1 MDKIKYR
8 AKYHKWR
15 KENNYSIITND
26 NLELFFLDDIS
37 TEAYA
42 LFIEPKDLG
51 ETVKILIDEL
61 GYDVKKEVLQRD
73 VRVLVTQLI
82 SLNLMEV
89 I

>member
-1 MDKIKYR
+1 MDKTRYR

-26 NLELFFLDDIS
+26 NLELYFLDNIS
-37 TEAYA
+37 TDIYT
-42 LFIEPKDLG
+42 ICTEPKMLS
-51 ETVKILIDEL
+51 EVICFLMNEL
-61 GYDVKKEVLQRD
+61 GYDVKEEILQQD
-73 VRVLVTQLI
+73 VKMLMEQLI

>member
-37 TEAYA
+37 TQIYA
-42 LFIEPKDLG
+42 LFIERKDLE
-51 ETVKILIDEL
+51 ETVNFLIDEL

-73 VRVLVTQLI
+73 VKVLVTQLI

>member
-37 TEAYA
+37 TEVYA

-51 ETVKILIDEL
+51 EIVKILIDEL

-73 VRVLVTQLI
+73 VKVLVTQLI